1 MRPSPKSVGALPR
14 LTLQQLPLDRTHLM
28 LHVCVLTH
36 GNKLLRMVRMTN
48 CRAAGCVR
56 RTTRHGALCDLH
68 KMRKRRHGAPDQ
80 QGVTKAKL
88 KPFIGLVRARIKKNA
103 TSTVWKHLEDRWA
116 TVVSHSQERVAHW
129 KRGNACVRTE
139 ITASEEVIRVA
150 EHVEPREVVVT
161 ALAMYLM
168 QYRTPTFFRSDRAF
182 QVQLVRRVRGLTEA
196 NAARYTDQLTGKTK
210 RAYRELPPR
219 SAAYMADWLVQAFGA
234 TGVKLAHLER
244 DEEEKRKAEGLE
256 FGKALADLT

>member
-1 MRPSPKSVGALPR
+1 MPGHCKAPGC
-14 LTLQQLPLDRTHLM
+14 TGRTGRH
-28 LHVCVLTH
+28 
-36 GNKLLRMVRMTN
+36 
-48 CRAAGCVR
+48 AAY
-56 RTTRHGALCDLH
+56 CDVH
-68 KMRKRRHGAPDQ
+68 KARKRRHGAPDQ

-88 KPFIGLVRARIKKNA
+88 KPFVGLVQARIKKNA
-103 TSTVWKHLEDRWA
+103 TSPVWKQLEDRWA
-116 TVVSHSQERVAHW
+116 TVVSHAQERVAHW

-139 ITASEEVIRVA
+139 ITAAEEVIRVA

-168 QYRTPTFFRSDRAF
+168 QYHTPTFFRSDRAF

-196 NAARYTDQLTGKTK
+196 NAARYTDQRTGKTK

-244 DEEEKRKAEGLE
+244 DEDERRKAESLS
-256 FGKALADLT
+256 FGKALAELK